1 MTFSLRLTADLA
13 LALCA
18 RVLGDGPSRH
28 PILHLSPHSDLPT
41 VAALSSESSDQL
53 GEVSSQCGARVPRYC
68 SPIIWIGGAEPLDH
82 PDVARFANALVASG
96 RSVFLE
102 TSGAALK
109 RRLHEFKPS
118 SRFYLTVPFDHA
130 DPSPIRRDARD
141 GAFQVAAEAIRM
153 AHLAGF
159 FVCARLVLHPD
170 TVPGEFLKLHA
181 EIRKLD
187 VDGFV
192 ISAAGHSSELAT
204 TAGQVRRRLL
214 NRRWALLS
222 SLLDRS
228 AVARLARDS
237 AEIERR
243 LLPETEPDDFGEG
256 AEAG

>member
-1 MTFSLRLTADLA
+1 VTFSLRLTADLA

-18 RVLGDGPSRH
+18 RVVGDARSPH
-28 PILHLSPHSDLPT
+28 PILHLSPDTDFQT
-41 VAALSSESSDQL
+41 VSASSFESSAHL
-53 GEVSSQCGARVPRYC
+53 GEVSSHCGALVPRYR

-102 TSGAALK
+102 TSGAALN

-118 SRFYLTVPFDHA
+118 SRFYFSVRFDNR
-130 DPSPIRRDARD
+130 DPSPMRREARD
-141 GAFQVAAEAIRM
+141 GAFPVAPEAIRM

-170 TVPGEFLKLHA
+170 TVPGALVKLHA
-181 EIRKLD
+181 EIRKFG

-192 ISAAGHSSELAT
+192 ITAAAGSPELAT
-204 TAGQVRRRLL
+204 AADQVRRRLL
-214 NRRWALLS
+214 SRRWALLS
-222 SLLDRS
+222 SLLDES
-228 AVARLARDS
+228 AAARLSRDS

-256 AEAG
+256 AAAG

>member
-1 MTFSLRLTADLA
+1 VTFSLRLTADLA

-18 RVLGDGPSRH
+18 RVRGDGP
-28 PILHLSPHSDLPT
+28 PILHLSTDTDFST
-41 VAALSSESSDQL
+41 VARLPSESSDQP
-53 GEVSSQCGARVPRYC
+53 GEVLPQSGALVRRYR

-118 SRFYLTVPFDHA
+118 SRFYVTVRFDHR
-130 DPSPIRRDARD
+130 DPPRIRRDARD
-141 GAFQVAAEAIRM
+141 GAFQVGAEAIRM

-159 FVCARLVLHPD
+159 FVCARLILHPD
-170 TVPGEFLKLHA
+170 TGTGELAKLHA
-181 EIRKLD
+181 EIRKLN

-192 ISAAGHSSELAT
+192 ISAATESPELAT
-204 TAGQVRRRLL
+204 RAGQIRRRLL

-228 AVARLARDS
+228 AALQLSRNS

-243 LLPETEPDDFGEG
+243 LLQETESDDLREG